1 MKTVKLA
8 LVGNPNVGKTT
19 LFNKLTGLHQKIGN
33 YPGVT
38 IDKKSGFFKYADTQ
52 FQIVD
57 LPGTYSLYPSSK
69 DEEVVFRV
77 LNEPQNADH
86 PDKVIVLADATNLR
100 RSLLLFQ
107 QVQDLGLPVLLVLN
121 MMDEGQK
128 RRVTIDTE
136 GLAQEV
142 STAVVSVNARK
153 GTGLEQVKEQVR
165 ILHYVKP
172 PDFDPGFLY
181 KASVEAVKIYH
192 EMDNAYRAWYYLACG
207 RDLSFG
213 GDNHL
218 QQLIR
223 QHKIV
228 PRRLQIKE
236 TFERYKKI
244 EGILSRVI
252 FEYPKSY
259 SRFSEKIDRYV
270 THAFWGYWIFF
281 LLLFLIFQGV
291 YFWAEGPKDCI
302 EGFFSNLQRW
312 IHSILPVGPLNGLLS
327 QGIIPGLGTILAFV
341 PQIVILFFFLLLM
354 EESGYITR
362 VIFLMDRVMR
372 PFGLNGKSIVPL
384 ISSTACAIPAVMSA
398 RNIENPRDRLITILV
413 TPLITCSAR
422 LPVYTLI
429 IAVIIPDER
438 WGIFQLKGLILM
450 SMYLLG
456 VISALGVAMVFHQVL
471 KRPYKNYLI
480 MEIPSYKWPVLNNMG
495 ISLWR
500 RLKTFILGAGKI
512 ILAVSV
518 ILWVLGSF
526 GPSGDIIHSADG
538 AVSTL
543 SEAEEEL
550 GSRRLEQSYLGIIGK
565 KIEPVIRPL
574 GYDWKIG
581 IGLLSSLAAREV
593 FISTMA
599 SVYSLG
605 DGEVFLTLQQKMRRE
620 IRPETGRPVYDL
632 ATGGSL
638 LIFYTFAMQCMSTL
652 AVVRKETKSWK
663 WPVIQLIFMTGLA
676 YFVSFIVYQI
686 LK

>member
-1 MKTVKLA
+1 MEIVKLA
-8 LVGNPNVGKTT
+8 IVGNPNVGKTT

-52 FQIVD
+52 FQILD
-57 LPGTYSLYPSSK
+57 LPGAYSLYPSSK

-77 LNEPQNADH
+77 LNKYQNADH
-86 PDKVIVLADATNLR
+86 PDKVIVLADGTNLR

-121 MMDEGQK
+121 MVDEAQ
-128 RRVTIDTE
+128 RRGITIDTNR
-136 GLAQEV
+136 LSQEV

-153 GTGLEQVKEQVR
+153 GVGLDQVKKQIK
-165 ILHYVKP
+165 ILHSVKL

-181 KASVEAVKIYH
+181 KDSVEAVKIYH
-192 EMDNAYRAWYYLACG
+192 GMDNIYQAWHYLACG
-207 RDLSFG
+207 PGLSFG
-213 GDNHL
+213 DEDHL

-228 PRRLQIKE
+228 PRRLQVKE

-244 EGILSRVI
+244 EGILSRVV

-270 THAFWGYWIFF
+270 THPFWGYWIFF

-291 YFWAEGPKDCI
+291 YFWAEGPKDFI
-302 EGFFSNLQRW
+302 EDFFFDLQRW
-312 IHSILPVGPLNGLLS
+312 MHSILPVGPLNGLLS

-341 PQIVILFFFLLLM
+341 PQIIILFFFLFLM
-354 EESGYITR
+354 EESGYISR
-362 VIFLMDRVMR
+362 VVFLMDRVMR

-384 ISSTACAIPAVMSA
+384 ISGTACAIPAVMSA

-413 TPLITCSAR
+413 TPLMTCSAR

-429 IAVIIPDER
+429 IALVIPDDR
-438 WGIFQLKGLILM
+438 WGIFQLRGLILM
-450 SMYLLG
+450 GMYLLG
-456 VISALGVAMVFHQVL
+456 VIAVLGAAMLFHQIL
-471 KRPYKNYLI
+471 KRSYKNYLI
-480 MEIPSYKWPVLNNMG
+480 MEIPSYKWPVLSNIG
-495 ISLWR
+495 ISLWMG
-500 RLKTFILGAGKI
+500 LKAFILGAGKI

-526 GPSGDIIHSADG
+526 GPSGDIIHSADET
-538 AVSTL
+538 VSTFP
-543 SEAEEEL
+543 EL
-550 GSRRLEQSYLGIIGK
+550 GKELVSTRLDQSYLEIIGK

-593 FISTMA
+593 FVSTMA

-605 DGEVFLTLQQKMRRE
+605 DVEVSLTLRQKMQQE
-620 IRPETGRPVYDL
+620 IRAETGRPVYDL
-632 ATGGSL
+632 ATGVSL
-638 LIFYTFAMQCMSTL
+638 LIFYAFSMQCMSTL
-652 AVVRKETKSWK
+652 AVVKKETKSWK
-663 WPVIQLIFMTGLA
+663 WPIIQLIFMTGLA